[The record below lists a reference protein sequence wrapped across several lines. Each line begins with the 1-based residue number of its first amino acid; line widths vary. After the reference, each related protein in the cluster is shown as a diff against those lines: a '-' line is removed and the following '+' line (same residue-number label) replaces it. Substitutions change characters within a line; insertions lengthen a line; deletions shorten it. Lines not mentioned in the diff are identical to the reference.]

1 MPWFMLEILGYGAA
15 ICTTVAFAPQLVKA
29 WRTRSTNDISL
40 AMFLVMVAGIVL
52 WLTYGALKHDVP
64 LTVANATTL
73 LLAGAILFLKVKYK

>member
-1 MPWFMLEILGYGAA
+1 MLEILGYGAA

-64 LTVANATTL
+64 LTVADATTL

>member
-1 MPWFMLEILGYGAA
+1 MLEILGYGAA